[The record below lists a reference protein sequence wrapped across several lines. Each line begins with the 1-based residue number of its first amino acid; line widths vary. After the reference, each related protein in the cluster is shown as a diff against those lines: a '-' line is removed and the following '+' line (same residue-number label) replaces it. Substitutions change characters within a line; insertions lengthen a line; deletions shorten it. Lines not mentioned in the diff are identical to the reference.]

1 MNFAEKRPNSIKIV
15 WKIGL
20 PFRELIITQIMIVL
34 SSKAGLVQANKKIS
48 RKVQLLSLIQCI
60 IIIVSRLLYSH
71 SFADSWR
78 IRGEMTLEMPQI
90 RTS

>member
-1 MNFAEKRPNSIKIV
+1 
-15 WKIGL
+15 
-20 PFRELIITQIMIVL
+20 MIVL

-48 RKVQLLSLIQCI
+48 RQVQLLSLIQC